1 MAGSAQRT
9 TARKASGE
17 YPCPACQK
25 PMRCPSCD
33 GASGGRKGGKA
44 NVPKGFALNREALKR
59 AMLAAT
65 ARARARQ
72 LARERLEKA
81 Q

>member
-1 MAGSAQRT
+1 
-9 TARKASGE
+9 
-17 YPCPACQK
+17 
-25 PMRCPSCD
+25 MRCPSCD

-44 NVPKGFALNREALKR
+44 NVPKGFALNREALER